1 MGAGRELFGLH
12 KNGHEFPVELGLNPI
27 DTPTG
32 KLALAS
38 IVDISTRKRS
48 EHALSKATQDL
59 EWKNWELS
67 EARDQAVRAGQAKTD
82 FLATMS
88 HEIRTPMNGVIG
100 MTTLLLDTELT
111 PEQKG
116 YLDTLKHSGE
126 SLLRIIND
134 ILDYSKIE
142 AGKFTIE
149 QIPFDLRMTIE
160 DTLDILAPTAQGREL
175 ELVGLIDA
183 QTPRTVIGDPG
194 RIRQI
199 LTNLVGNAIKF
210 TEKGEVLIQVM
221 QTDESPGSVTLRFE
235 VIDTGIGLTP
245 EAQAKMFQAFSQAD
259 SSTARKYGGT
269 GLGLSICKRLVEL
282 MHGEI
287 GLQSMPGLGTRIS
300 FTVKFGTPE
309 DGTAPRHTSAAC
321 EESQRASRLL
331 GRRQCHE
338 SKSAPVPCV
347 GVEHAP

>member
-1 MGAGRELFGLH
+1 
-12 KNGHEFPVELGLNPI
+12 
-27 DTPTG
+27 
-32 KLALAS
+32 
-38 IVDISTRKRS
+38 
-48 EHALSKATQDL
+48 
-59 EWKNWELS
+59 
-67 EARDQAVRAGQAKTD
+67 
-82 FLATMS
+82 MS

-111 PEQKG
+111 AEQKG
-116 YLDTLKHSGE
+116 YLETLKHSGE

-149 QIPFDLRMTIE
+149 HIPFDLRLTIE
-160 DTLDILAPTAQGREL
+160 DTLDILAPTAQGRQL

-183 QTPRTVIGDPG
+183 LTPRTVIGDPG
-194 RIRQI
+194 RIRQV

-245 EAQAKMFQAFSQAD
+245 EAQTKMFQAFSQAD

-282 MHGEI
+282 MNGEI

-300 FTVKFGTPE
+300 FTVKFSTPE
-309 DGTAPRHTSAAC
+309 EGIAP
-321 EESQRASRLL
+321 SRLRCL
-331 GRRQCHE
+331 
-338 SKSAPVPCV
+338 
-347 GVEHAP
+347 

>member
-1 MGAGRELFGLH
+1 MDGFR
-12 KNGHEFPVELGLNPI
+12 
-27 DTPTG
+27 
-32 KLALAS
+32 KLALVTNTGNS
-38 IVDISTRKRS
+38 RS
-48 EHALSKATQDL
+48 QGALTA
-59 EWKNWELS
+59 
-67 EARDQAVRAGQAKTD
+67 A
-82 FLATMS
+82 
-88 HEIRTPMNGVIG
+88 
-100 MTTLLLDTELT
+100 
-111 PEQKG
+111 G
-116 YLDTLKHSGE
+116 YLETLKHSGE

-160 DTLDILAPTAQGREL
+160 DTLDILAPTAQGRQL

-210 TEKGEVLIQVM
+210 TEKGEVLIQVQ
-221 QTDESPGSVTLRFE
+221 QTDESAGSVTLRFE

-282 MHGEI
+282 MQGQI
-287 GLQSMPGLGTRIS
+287 GLQSAPGLGTCIS
-300 FTVKFGTPE
+300 FTVKFGTPKE
-309 DGTAPRHTSAAC
+309 G
-321 EESQRASRLL
+321 
-331 GRRQCHE
+331 
-338 SKSAPVPCV
+338 SAPVTPPLPVKSLSGLRVCLV
-347 GVEHAP
+347 DDNATNRSLLQYHVSAWNMHHESAVDGPSALNLLHRERRGHGSRTVFGCAELHGKRNAGSESRGRLHADLPLHQFHQPFATPLVMLETPKIEK